1 MKAQSLLRPVSV
13 GLLVASLFVAGPA
26 PAVAQSLTL
35 WGGVYSPLGSDVN
48 LGAIGGSVQRN
59 NSFAGG
65 IRLTGWGSSIL
76 GVEAVGGYSPASVDV
91 AGGTINGQR
100 NLNVFAG
107 GLKLM
112 VGVSP
117 KLSPLGIF
125 LGAGPAVIRRG
136 EDVTTESGSNTAFGG
151 VIGAGLRVPFGSSL
165 GLRIDAEDYIY
176 NGDIGG
182 DNATRNDLI
191 LSTGLSL
198 GL

>member
-26 PAVAQSLTL
+26 PALAQSLTL

-76 GVEAVGGYSPASVDV
+76 GVEAVGGYSPASVNV
-91 AGGTINGQR
+91 AGI
-100 NLNVFAG
+100 
-107 GLKLM
+107 
-112 VGVSP
+112 
-117 KLSPLGIF
+117 
-125 LGAGPAVIRRG
+125 
-136 EDVTTESGSNTAFGG
+136 
-151 VIGAGLRVPFGSSL
+151 
-165 GLRIDAEDYIY
+165 RIDAEDYIY

-182 DNATRNDLI
+182 DKATRNDLI